1 MITLAAGA
9 RAARLSLRRFSLG
22 DVTESSRSTAASSP
36 RTPSRGTAASSP
48 RTPSRGTAA
57 LIVECLENEGVTHVF
72 GIPGEENI
80 RLVDAIARSSIRYVL
95 ARHEQGASFMAEVYG
110 RLTGRAGVCSATLG
124 PGAINL
130 LLGTADA
137 TTNST
142 PLIALSAQVGMN
154 RSFKESHQGVDLV
167 PMFAPVTKWSAL
179 VATPGAVPEMIRK
192 AFKLAQTERPGAVYL
207 AIPEDVEQAEAQGE
221 PLRVNVPRPDEPSPG
236 QVERAAALLR
246 AARSPIVLAGHGAA
260 RAGAGPALRR
270 FAETLGVPVATT
282 FHGKGVF
289 PDDHP
294 LALGAVGFMR
304 HNYVNF
310 GFDRADL
317 IIAVGYELQEFD
329 PARIN
334 PRGDTRIIHLHRFPA
349 EVDAHYDVAVGLH
362 SDIGRSLD
370 ALAEAVT
377 PRVKE
382 TAAAPGGAKPSGN
395 RIRALLAAELARGQ
409 RDDRF
414 PLAPARIVADTRTA
428 LRRED
433 IVLVDTGALKM
444 WMARLYP
451 TYEPS
456 TCLISNGL
464 STMAWTVPGAIG
476 AKIARP
482 DRRVLVATGD
492 GAFLMNSQEIET
504 ALRLGLAF
512 VVLIWVDDAYGLI
525 SWKMDLEIGRNVDT
539 RFANPDFVTYAESF
553 GATGY
558 RITSA
563 GELLPALRAALA
575 ANTVSVIACP
585 VDYAANLELIESL
598 GDLDESLS

>member
-1 MITLAAGA
+1 M
-9 RAARLSLRRFSLG
+9 
-22 DVTESSRSTAASSP
+22 TELPRSTAE
-36 RTPSRGTAASSP
+36 
-48 RTPSRGTAA
+48 
-57 LIVECLENEGVTHVF
+57 LMVQCLENEGVTHVF

-80 RLVDAIARSSIRYVL
+80 RLVEALSRSSIRYVL
-95 ARHEQGASFMAEVYG
+95 TRHEQGASFMAETYG

-167 PMFAPVTKWSAL
+167 SMFKPVSKWSAL
-179 VATPGAVPEMIRK
+179 IATPGAVPEMIRK

-207 AIPEDVEQAEAQGE
+207 AVPEDVEQAAAPGE
-221 PLRVNVPRPDEPSPG
+221 LAPLRVNVPRPDEPAPD
-236 QVERAAALLR
+236 QVERAVALLR
-246 AARSPIVLAGHGAA
+246 AARCPVVLAGHGAA
-260 RAGAGPALRR
+260 RAHAGAALRR
-270 FAETLGVPVATT
+270 FADALGVPVATT

-304 HNYVNF
+304 HDYVNF

-317 IIAVGYELQEFD
+317 IVAVGYELQEFD
-329 PARIN
+329 PERIN
-334 PRGDTRIIHLHRFPA
+334 PHGDTKIIHIHRFPA

-370 ALAEAVT
+370 ALADACGQHASA
-377 PRVKE
+377 RS
-382 TAAAPGGAKPSGN
+382 GGD
-395 RIRALLAAELARGQ
+395 RIRELLASELARG
-409 RDDRF
+409 RKDDRF
-414 PLAPARIVADTRTA
+414 PLAPARIVADTRAA
-428 LRRED
+428 LDRQD

-451 TYEPS
+451 TYEPN

-482 DRRVLVATGD
+482 DSRVLVATGD

-504 ALRLGLAF
+504 AVRLRLPIAI
-512 VVLIWVDDAYGLI
+512 LIWVDDAYGLI
-525 SWKMDLEIGRNVDT
+525 SWKMDLEIGHNVDT
-539 RFANPDFVTYAESF
+539 TFGNPDFVAYAESF

-558 RITSA
+558 RISA
-563 GELLPALRAALA
+563 ADELLPTLRTALA
-575 ANTVSVIACP
+575 ADTVSVIACP
-585 VDYAANLELIESL
+585 VDYSANLELIESL
-598 GDLDESLS
+598 GDIDEFPS